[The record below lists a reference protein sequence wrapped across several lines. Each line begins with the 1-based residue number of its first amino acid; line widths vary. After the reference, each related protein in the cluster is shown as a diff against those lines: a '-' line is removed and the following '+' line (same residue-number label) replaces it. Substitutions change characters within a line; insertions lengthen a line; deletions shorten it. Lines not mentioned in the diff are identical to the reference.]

1 MNAAEMQRL
10 MKTTEPFLAY
20 MEFEVVEADHGMA
33 AVRLPLRREVTNH
46 AGLAHGG
53 AQYALGEAT
62 AIAVAAT
69 LFPTELA
76 QVDLLTASATITYQ
90 RTAQGDI
97 TARGVLPPN
106 AIERIRTDF
115 GASGSVRFP
124 VTVEIADATGVI
136 ATTLRVECV
145 VRSRR

>member
-10 MKTTEPFLAY
+10 MQTSEPFLAY
-20 MEFEVVEADHGMA
+20 MEFEVVETDQGMA

-69 LFPTELA
+69 LFPTDLA
-76 QVDLLTASATITYQ
+76 QIDLLTASATIAYQ
-90 RTAQGDI
+90 RPAQGDI
-97 TARGVLPPN
+97 TARGVLPPA
-106 AIERIRTDF
+106 AIERIHTDF

-124 VTVEIADATGVI
+124 VTIEIVDAIGAI
-136 ATTLRVECV
+136 ATTLSVECV